1 MTKAIFLISLTLI
14 GASFCSDNL
23 FESINKGIIKYN
35 AIGAEIGWQSL
46 INPSNSDL
54 ARRAAVYQ
62 KDRLLWQHE
71 NCDYLSKLDYNNE
84 LNASQNRQ
92 TYLLCRGPKFTYEE
106 TRKTS
111 YLYEELQS
119 IYNDVQVCFPAHG
132 NNSLTNFE
140 AAILKKTTDAEFK
153 FERLISKKE
162 GVCLI
167 GEKDFENVMKHS
179 KNESVLKRTWSIWR
193 ENMRAMKMPYLNMLG
208 IENKAA
214 KRNGYKDMGALWR
227 DETELPNLRHLC
239 YQLYESILP
248 LYKLLHGVARY
259 QLRKL
264 YGNIVPESG
273 PIPAHLLGD
282 LWSQNWESLAELIV
296 PQTVDFDKRINKL
309 NWTVGHMVKR
319 AEDFYTSLGL
329 PAMTDTFWRESVFRR
344 DNTSIRC
351 HGTAADMFKKDD
363 YRLLYCADNTFEDLY
378 VIHHEMGHIEYYM
391 AYNTQPG
398 LYRQANTALHE
409 AIGDTIMLG
418 VATPQHLHRLN
429 LLKDEELYNTS
440 IKISNIDLI
449 KFENKSRLLNEKENK
464 LRNNNRNIIIN
475 KIFDTDKIQ
484 YEIVNRR
491 KKGKTI
497 AKIFDNVNRDITTD
511 DILILKHA
519 LNKIPQIPFALV
531 LDEYRW
537 RLFEGKLDERYLNME
552 FWELSRQL
560 QGIAPIEKRGEEYF
574 DVGAKYHVADN
585 IPYTRYFLSSFL
597 QYQLFERLCKAA
609 IFGRQPKSLP
619 DSIPLHRCDIYG
631 SKAAGKI
638 LRNIMSRGSSQ
649 HWQEILNDAAD
660 IDNINSEAL
669 KRYYRPLYNLLKR
682 LVAKYNIP
690 IGW

>member
-1 MTKAIFLISLTLI
+1 MTNAIFLISLTLI
-14 GASFCSDNL
+14 GTCFCSDDL
-23 FESINKGIIKYN
+23 FESINQGIIKYN

-71 NCDYLSKLDYNNE
+71 RCDYLSKLYYNNE

-111 YLYEELQS
+111 YLYEEVQS
-119 IYNDVQVCFPAHG
+119 IYNDAQVCFPAHS
-132 NNSLTNFE
+132 NNSSTDFD

-153 FERLISKKE
+153 FESLISKKE
-162 GVCLI
+162 GICLI
-167 GEKDFENVMKHS
+167 GEKDFENVMKYS
-179 KNESVLKRTWSIWR
+179 KNESVLKWTWSIWR
-193 ENMRAMKMPYLNMLG
+193 ENMRAMKMPYLNMLR

-214 KRNGYKDMGALWR
+214 KRNGYKDMGASWR
-227 DETELPNLRHLC
+227 DETELPNLRQLC

-264 YGNIVPESG
+264 YGNTVPESG

-282 LWSQNWESLAELIV
+282 LWSQNWESLAELII
-296 PQTVDFDKRINKL
+296 PRTIDFDERINKL
-309 NWTVGHMVKR
+309 NWTVDHMVKR
-319 AEDFYTSLGL
+319 GEDFYTSLGL
-329 PAMTDTFWRESVFRR
+329 PEMTDTFWRESVFRR
-344 DNTSIRC
+344 ENTSIRC
-351 HGTAADMFKKDD
+351 HGTAADMFKKGD
-363 YRLLYCADNTFEDLY
+363 YRLLYCADITFEDLY
-378 VIHHEMGHIEYYM
+378 VIHHEMGHIQYYM

-418 VATPQHLHRLN
+418 VATPQHLQRLG
-429 LLKDEELYNTS
+429 LLKDQELYNTS
-440 IKISNIDLI
+440 TKISNIDLI
-449 KFENKSRLLNEKENK
+449 KFKNKSSLPNEKERSVGNK
-464 LRNNNRNIIIN
+464 DRNIIIN
-475 KIFDTDKIQ
+475 KIFDTHKIQ

-491 KKGKTI
+491 KQAKTI
-497 AKIFDNVNRDITTD
+497 EKIFHNVNSDITTD

-519 LNKIPQIPFALV
+519 LNKIPQIPFAFV

-537 RLFEGKLDERYLNME
+537 RLFEGKLDERYLNVE

-597 QYQLFERLCKAA
+597 QYQLFERLCKGA

-619 DSIPLHRCDIYG
+619 DSILLHRCDIYG
-631 SKAAGKI
+631 SKAAGKV
-638 LRNIMSRGSSQ
+638 LRNIMSRGNSQ
-649 HWQEILNDAAD
+649 HWLEILNDAAD

-669 KRYYRPLYNLLKR
+669 KRYYRPLYKLLKR